1 MIVSNQHNSNNSNNN
16 NNHNNN
22 NDSDNKYAR
31 TQNSRCHLARDI
43 QPLCTKVKMH
53 PKKITLSVTWVNNGY
68 VPQGSRTNL
77 GSENGLLDW
86 QNF

>member
-1 MIVSNQHNSNNSNNN
+1 MIVIINTRGLKIPDAN
-16 NNHNNN
+16 
-22 NDSDNKYAR
+22 
-31 TQNSRCHLARDI
+31 LARDI